1 MQQVLNNRELLKG
14 SEESILEA
22 LRSIA
27 AINPLDSLGIDEGER
42 EFDVH
47 LDIKMSASLRTT
59 KKFRNAE
66 ETQQYYKK
74 LLHTLN
80 IVMPY
85 LSMMVE
91 GGDIVTAAVDEWE
104 TENIKAFET
113 WE

>member
-1 MQQVLNNRELLKG
+1 MRQVLGNREVLKG
-14 SEESILEA
+14 TEEIFLES
-22 LRSIA
+22 LRKIA
-27 AINPLDSLGIDEGER
+27 EINPLDSLGLDEGER

-47 LDIKMSASLRTT
+47 FDIKMSASLRTK
-59 KKFRNAE
+59 KKFRSVE

-91 GGDIVTAAVDEWE
+91 NEGIVTAAVDEWE
-104 TENIKAFET
+104 TENVKAFET

>member
-22 LRSIA
+22 LRSIV

-47 LDIKMSASLRTT
+47 LDIKMSASFRTP
-59 KKFRNAE
+59 KKFRSAE
-66 ETQQYYKK
+66 ETQHYYKK